1 MSGEKDIN
9 LVLLKLNACSLV
21 RLFKLYLKLSIE
33 YNNLQNNK
41 TLLITDPSC
50 HLNILMFSPSD
61 NHKFRYA

>member
-1 MSGEKDIN
+1 MSGEKDIH

-41 TLLITDPSC
+41 TLLITVPSC
-50 HLNILMFSPSD
+50 HLDILMFSPSD
-61 NHKFRYA
+61 I